1 MLCRFALLLLAAS
14 VDSLAVLRA
23 TPLRA
28 APVLPQRAAAP
39 RAGAAAL
46 AQYSGAAAGLF
57 NNMKTPA
64 SILAGALIGTGFL
77 SPLPKAKKGEH
88 NAVRT
93 MRKLHLVVAAM
104 SFCSELL
111 SVMWATVAV
120 NKLTE
125 TVVAPASSAFALLK
139 RDFELPWI
147 ATNAHFVLGMY
158 GFMAMIG
165 LRVFLLSPNLFGAAA
180 AGWAMSGLALMVAIV
195 NRGVASGG
203 GDGSNL
209 GLSVWALIARYAV
222 LLTKQATSLAS
233 FGFLELTAIALAL
246 ASIGATAKAAVNAWG
261 VEEEEEEEE

>member
-1 MLCRFALLLLAAS
+1 MLCRTALLLLAAS
-14 VDSLAVLRA
+14 VDARRPA
-23 TPLRA
+23 RA
-28 APVLPQRAAAP
+28 AREPPPPRCGTAALFAAAP
-39 RAGAAAL
+39 
-46 AQYSGAAAGLF
+46 AQYSGAASGLF

-125 TVVAPASSAFALLK
+125 TVVAPSSSAFALLK
-139 RDFELPWI
+139 RDFELPC
-147 ATNAHFVLGMY
+147 ACHQRALCARHVRVY
-158 GFMAMIG
+158 GDDRPPRLPA
-165 LRVFLLSPNLFGAAA
+165 
-180 AGWAMSGLALMVAIV
+180 LAEPV
-195 NRGVASGG
+195 RRGG
-203 GDGSNL
+203 GGLGDERARADGGYSQSWRRERGRRRQQL

-233 FGFLELTAIALAL
+233 FGFLELTAIALA
-246 ASIGATAKAAVNAWG
+246 ARRSAPPPRPR
-261 VEEEEEEEE
+261 